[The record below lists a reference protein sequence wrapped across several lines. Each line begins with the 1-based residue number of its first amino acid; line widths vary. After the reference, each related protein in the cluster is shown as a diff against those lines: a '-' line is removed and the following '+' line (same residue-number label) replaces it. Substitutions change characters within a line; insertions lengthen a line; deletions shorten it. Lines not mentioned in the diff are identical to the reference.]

1 MLTVIQIPW
10 SPFCISL
17 RRILKAHRIPH
28 RVRNLPPYSDRSV
41 VIRATRGRG
50 ATVPCLLDG
59 RRAVVDTSDFGQE
72 VARYVD
78 RKYQLGLFPRAK
90 EGAQQILAH
99 YIENDLEAVGFKVN
113 DSHLLPRL
121 PRVDRVNAIRW
132 KERKFGRGC
141 VQQWTRDRA
150 KFVAGMADLLAPI
163 DNLLASSPFLLGPK
177 PLFVDYDLYGVLG
190 NYLYSGKTRLP
201 ALRHLRRWH
210 AAMQAP
216 APRQAR

>member
-1 MLTVIQIPW
+1 MLTLLQIPW

-17 RRILKAHRIPH
+17 RRILVRHRIAH
-28 RVRNLPPYSDRSV
+28 RVRDLPPYGDRAAV
-41 VIRATRGRG
+41 VRATKGRG

-78 RKYQLGLFPRAK
+78 AKFRLGLFPRDR
-90 EGAQQILAH
+90 EGLQLLLAR
-99 YIENDLEAVGFKVN
+99 YLENDLEAVGFKVN
-113 DSHLLPRL
+113 DSHVIPSLPL
-121 PRVDRVNAIRW
+121 VDRVNAVRW

-150 KFVAGMADLLAPI
+150 KLAAQMAELLRPLE
-163 DNLLASSPFLLGPK
+163 NLLASSPFLLGPK
-177 PLFVDYDLYGVLG
+177 PLFADYDLYGVLG

-201 ALRHLRRWH
+201 PLKHLRRWH
-210 AAMQAP
+210 AAM
-216 APRQAR
+216 